1 MLLQGTLGAV
11 ALGTSDSTVVGAAQL
26 GSNLITQKY
35 GRDAEREADL
45 YGTRFM
51 AAAGYDPQAA
61 VALQETF
68 VRLSQGGRQDF
79 VSGLFSSHP
88 PSVERVET
96 NRALV
101 ASLRREGYTGGEV
114 GRASFEVAMAH
125 LRGAR
130 AAYEAYDAAL
140 KALAEGH
147 EQAAAE
153 KLSLALEI
161 EPADAMLHGF
171 RGDIRYLQNRYAD
184 AMINYDRAISLD
196 AEFYRYYLMRGLA
209 RVDLDGRSG
218 MPEARADLER
228 SLKLLQTAVA
238 HLALG
243 KIAEARGDDENA
255 YAHYEEAGSAQTE
268 VGREAR
274 ERARV
279 LLERRRSYG
288 ARS

>member
-1 MLLQGTLGAV
+1 MGASLVPPRLTVADGSGRWLEAADRMGFPAGLPKTMSVELTGLFPSTDHRIRIETNMRIYWDRARVMIGGEDLPLDVRRIAV
-11 ALGTSDSTVVGAAQL
+11 AT
-26 GSNLITQKY
+26 
-35 GRDAEREADL
+35 AD
-45 YGTRFM
+45 
-51 AAAGYDPQAA
+51 
-61 VALQETF
+61 
-68 VRLSQGGRQDF
+68 
-79 VSGLFSSHP
+79 
-88 PSVERVET
+88 
-96 NRALV
+96 
-101 ASLRREGYTGGEV
+101 
-114 GRASFEVAMAH
+114 

-184 AMINYDRAISLD
+184 AMINYDRAITLD

-218 MPEARADLER
+218 MPGARADLER

-255 YAHYEEAGSAQTE
+255 YAHYAEAGSAQTE

-274 ERARV
+274 ERTRV